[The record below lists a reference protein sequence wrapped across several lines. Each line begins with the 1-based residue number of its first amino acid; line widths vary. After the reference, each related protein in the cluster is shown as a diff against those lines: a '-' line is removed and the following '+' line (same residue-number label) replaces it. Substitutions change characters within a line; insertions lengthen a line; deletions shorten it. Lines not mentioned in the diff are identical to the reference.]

1 MIEISNNNLYWKLL
15 EGQKIT
21 NLNYFLAK
29 KVVDFR
35 FQSRSFSKKINL
47 FYFFNFNDKDKSVN
61 FEFCGSGVDPTEPTE
76 PPREAQLPQIP
87 LP

>member
-1 MIEISNNNLYWKLL
+1 MSKNHQPELFSGEESGRFSISVSLIL
-15 EGQKIT
+15 
-21 NLNYFLAK
+21 
-29 KVVDFR
+29 
-35 FQSRSFSKKINL
+35 KKI
-47 FYFFNFNDKDKSVN
+47 FYFFNFDDKDESVN